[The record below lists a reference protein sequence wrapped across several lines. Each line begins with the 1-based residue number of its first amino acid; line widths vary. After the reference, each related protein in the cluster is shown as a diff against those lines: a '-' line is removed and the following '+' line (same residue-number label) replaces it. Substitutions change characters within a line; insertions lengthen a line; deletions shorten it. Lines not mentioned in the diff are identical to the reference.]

1 MALLT
6 VFGIQ
11 QQINMAN
18 WTVSES
24 SVATTQGVTVSSDVV
39 LTITPNS
46 GYVIAASNFKIGG
59 ASNTATNE
67 WTGGNVDIGVNKVTF
82 ADTGTANT
90 VGNTVTATVNFDSF
104 SMPGSDKFLYID
116 IDEIAATTSL
126 SRSVC
131 INTFHTLEQDSA
143 AVDKHTVTTTS
154 NTGITQTDNTSQ
166 ISSTLQ
172 STGAA
177 VLHVN
182 HQGNV
187 AEGVTPPG
195 TLVLTKVF
203 TTNTING
210 YYYVATPD
218 FIITTPNYGSY
229 YTVTTSSEVYDS
241 NNNLT
246 SVTFKVFYNP
256 PVNVQ
261 GLEDISNMCELGHN
275 IVFRHTLNQL
285 VAVQPGT
292 TTEIKTF
299 TGDQNYISSDGEIRN
314 YKATGDSGA
323 QFKLAITSSD
333 SSKTYDFTT
342 NTFTAD
348 ATDSGTITIPT
359 SGAQNFKITFPPTSS
374 DLNYNFVITPEGTT
388 KAKEIIPTTTGSFKV
403 LEFAPVVVT
412 LGLLDGANV
421 YDDSELLD
429 GSPNTAITIRGQA
442 GQTMLESSTRTFSY
456 TIQPDMITAG
466 SGSIAPKASASLDF
480 SLNVVQEVQTKLDG
494 TSSTTSVDVDSTT
507 GVTAG
512 DSVNWDTITRFVGL
526 VSSGREFSVT
536 GTGSGGLAPI
546 DGEVVKTDHTNLV
559 VGMDVTGEGVPAGTV
574 ITAVSASLIRVNQ
587 RVELTNRSALSFTT
601 SGITVSS
608 VTDSNTLVLS
618 QTIPL
623 AQDDLDITIGS
634 STAGSSDTYITNGT
648 CVQSSSNV
656 VIAGTLN
663 VKSFGT
669 SSETVKLDLNEL
681 ITIS

>member
-1 MALLT
+1 
-6 VFGIQ
+6 
-11 QQINMAN
+11 MAN

-172 STGAA
+172 STGTA

-299 TGDQNYISSDGEIRN
+299 TGNQDYISSDGEIRN

-333 SSKTYDFTT
+333 SSKTYDFTN
-342 NTFTAD
+342 NTFTAS

-442 GQTMLESSTRTFSY
+442 GQTMFKSSTRTFSY

-466 SGSIAPKASASLDF
+466 SGSIAPKSSLDF
-480 SLNVVQEVQTKLDG
+480 TLDTTQQIETQLDG

-526 VSSGREFSVT
+526 AGLRSFTVT
-536 GTGSGGLAPI
+536 GTGSGGFAPI

-559 VGMDVTGEGVPAGTV
+559 VGMEITGEGVPAGTV
-574 ITAVSASLIRVNQ
+574 ITRVSASLIDVNQ
-587 RVELTNRSALSFTT
+587 NIELTSRSAINFNT

-623 AQDDLDITIGS
+623 AQDDLAIRIGS
-634 STAGSSDTYITNGT
+634 ATAGSSDAFITNGT
-648 CVQSSSNV
+648 VTQSSSNV

>member
-1 MALLT
+1 
-6 VFGIQ
+6 
-11 QQINMAN
+11 MAN

-104 SMPGSDKFLYID
+104 SMPGSDKFLFID

-172 STGAA
+172 STGTA

-182 HQGNV
+182 HQGSV

-203 TTNTING
+203 AANTVNG
-210 YYYVATPD
+210 YYYVAIPD
-218 FIITTPNYGSY
+218 FIITTPNYGSH

-241 NNNLT
+241 SNNLT

-299 TGDQNYISSDGEIRN
+299 TGNQDYISSDGDIRN
-314 YKATGDSGA
+314 YTATGDSGA
-323 QFKLAITSSD
+323 QFKLTITSSD
-333 SSKTYDFTT
+333 SSKTYDFTD
-342 NTFTAD
+342 NTFTAS

-359 SGAQNFKITFPPTSS
+359 SGVQNFKITFPSTSS

-388 KAKEIIPTTTGSFKV
+388 KAKEIIPTTTGDFKV

-429 GSPNTAITIRGQA
+429 GSPNTAITIKGQA
-442 GQTMLESSTRTFSY
+442 GRQYSSPVERTFSY

-466 SGSIAPKASASLDF
+466 SGSIAPKSSLDF
-480 SLNVVQEVQTKLDG
+480 TLDTTQQIETQLDG

-526 VSSGREFSVT
+526 VSLGNEFNVT
-536 GTGSGGLAPI
+536 GAGSGGLAPAE
-546 DGEVVKTDHTNLV
+546 GEVLVVDHTNLV
-559 VGMDVTGEGVPAGTV
+559 VGMEVAGDGVPVGTV
-574 ITAVSASLIRVNQ
+574 ITAVSASSIRVNQ
-587 RVELTNRSALSFTT
+587 SVDLTNRSALSFTT

-623 AQDDLDITIGS
+623 AQDDLTIRIGS
-634 STAGSSDTYITNGT
+634 ATAGSTSATVKSATVT
-648 CVQSSSNV
+648 QSSSNV
-656 VIAGTLN
+656 IIAGTLCIY
-663 VKSFGT
+663 SFGT

>member
-1 MALLT
+1 
-6 VFGIQ
+6 
-11 QQINMAN
+11 MAN

-172 STGAA
+172 STGTA

-182 HQGNV
+182 HQGSV

-229 YTVTTSSEVYDS
+229 YTVTTGSEVYDS

-299 TGDQNYISSDGEIRN
+299 TGDQDYISSDGEIRN

-342 NTFTAD
+342 NTFTAS

-442 GQTMLESSTRTFSY
+442 GQTMFKSSTRTFSY

-466 SGSIAPKASASLDF
+466 SGSIAPKSSLDF
-480 SLNVVQEVQTKLDG
+480 TLDTTQQIETQLDG

-526 VSSGREFSVT
+526 ISLGGREFNVT
-536 GTGSGGLAPI
+536 GAGSSGLAPAE
-546 DGEVVKTDHTNLV
+546 GEVLVVDHTNLV
-559 VGMDVTGEGVPAGTV
+559 VGMEVTGEGVPAGTV
-574 ITAVSASLIRVNQ
+574 ITAVSASSIRINQ
-587 RVELTNRSALSFTT
+587 RAEITNRSALSFTT

-623 AQDDLDITIGS
+623 AQDDLTIRIGS
-634 STAGSSDTYITNGT
+634 ATAGSSEAFITNGT
-648 CVQSSSNV
+648 VTQSSSNV

>member
-1 MALLT
+1 MVLLT
-6 VFGIQ
+6 VFGTQ
-11 QQINMAN
+11 QRINMAN

-46 GYVIAASNFKIGG
+46 GYVITASNFKIGG

-172 STGAA
+172 STGTA

-203 TTNTING
+203 ATNTTNG

-241 NNNLT
+241 SNNLT

-299 TGDQNYISSDGEIRN
+299 TGNQDYVSSDGDIRN
-314 YKATGDSGA
+314 YTATGDSGA

-348 ATDSGTITIPT
+348 ASDSGTITIPT
-359 SGAQNFKITFPPTSS
+359 SGAQNFKITFPSTSS

-388 KAKEIIPTTTGSFKV
+388 KAKEIIPTTTGDFKV
-403 LEFAPVVVT
+403 LEFAPVVVA

-429 GSPNTAITIRGQA
+429 GSPNTAITIKGQA
-442 GQTMLESSTRTFSY
+442 GRRHSLPIERTFSY

-466 SGSIAPKASASLDF
+466 SGSIAPKSSLDF
-480 SLNVVQEVQTKLDG
+480 SLDTTQQIETQLDG
-494 TSSTTSVDVDSTT
+494 TSSTTSVDVDTTT

-526 VSSGREFSVT
+526 AGSRSFAVT
-536 GTGSGGLAPI
+536 GTGSGGFAPI
-546 DGEVVKTDHTNLV
+546 DGEVVRTDHTNLV
-559 VGMDVTGEGVPAGTV
+559 VGMEVTGEGVPAGTV
-574 ITAVSASLIRVNQ
+574 ITRVSASLIDVNQ
-587 RVELTNRSALSFTT
+587 NVTLKPRSALSFNT

-623 AQDDLDITIGS
+623 AQDDLTIRIGS
-634 STAGSSDTYITNGT
+634 ATDGSTSATVKSATVT
-648 CVQSSSNV
+648 QSSSNV
-656 VIAGTLN
+656 IIAGTLCIY
-663 VKSFGT
+663 SFGT